1 MKEGIK
7 PDQVAAY
14 LQEHPEFF
22 ELYSD
27 LMANL
32 FIPHPHGGRAIP
44 ISERQ
49 VLTLREKNRLLETKL
64 AELIRFGEQ
73 NDSISEK
80 LHRLTVALIA
90 AADSPAAI
98 HVTRYHLGEDFAVPH
113 VELRLWSPLAPAAG
127 AETVVEFSPISE
139 EARVFA
145 DSLTQPYI
153 SARAM
158 FDSASWF
165 GADGERLRSFAY
177 IPLRGQQAFGL
188 LTLASE
194 DPQRFYPEMGTLYL
208 KRLGDAVSG
217 ALGRS
222 LAG

>member
-1 MKEGIK
+1 MKERIT
-7 PDQVAAY
+7 
-14 LQEHPEFF
+14 PEEVVTFLKDNPGFF
-22 ELYSD
+22 ELYPD

-49 VLTLREKNRLLETKL
+49 VIALRDKNRLLETRL
-64 AELIRFGEQ
+64 AELIGFGEQ
-73 NDSISEK
+73 NDAISEK
-80 LHRLTVALIA
+80 LHRLTLALIA
-90 AADSPAAI
+90 APDAPAAI
-98 HVTRYHLGEDFAVPH
+98 HAARHHLVEDFSVPH
-113 VELRLWSPLAPAAG
+113 VELRLWAPAAPE
-127 AETVVEFSPISE
+127 ATPSIEYSPVSE

-145 DSLTQPYI
+145 GSLTQPYI

-158 FDSASWF
+158 FDSAAWF
-165 GADGERLRSFAY
+165 GADGERLHSFAY
-177 IPLRGQQAFGL
+177 IPLRTQQAFGL

-194 DPQRFYPEMGTLYL
+194 DARRFYPEMGTLYL
-208 KRLGDAVSG
+208 KRLGDTVAA